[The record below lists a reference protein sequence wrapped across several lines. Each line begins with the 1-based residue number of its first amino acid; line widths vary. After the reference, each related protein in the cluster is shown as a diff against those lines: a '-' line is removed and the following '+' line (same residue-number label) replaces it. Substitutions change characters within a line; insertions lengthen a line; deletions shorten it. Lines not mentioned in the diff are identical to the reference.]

1 MARFSWDERK
11 NHANR
16 RKHGVSFE
24 AATRVFRDR
33 FVIFEQDREVEGEA
47 RWQAIGRASPIS
59 NEALLL
65 LVAHTYEQDENEE
78 RIRIIS
84 ARKATPGEA
93 EAYHAQF
100 YPGR

>member
-11 NHANR
+11 NRANR
-16 RKHGVSFE
+16 RKNGVSFE
-24 AATRVFRDR
+24 TATGVFRDR

-47 RWQAIGRASPIS
+47 RWQAIGRASPGTS
-59 NEALLL
+59 LVLL
-65 LVAHTYEQDENEE
+65 LVAHTYEQDDDEE

-100 YPGR
+100 HAGR

>member
-11 NHANR
+11 NRANR

-24 AATRVFRDR
+24 AAMRVFRDR

-47 RWQAIGRASPIS
+47 RWQAIGKVSGA
-59 NEALLL
+59 LL
-65 LVAHTYEQDENEE
+65 LVAHTYEQDDDEE

-84 ARKATPGEA
+84 ARQATPGET

-100 YPGR
+100 YAGG

>member
-47 RWQAIGRASPIS
+47 RWQAIGKAS
-59 NEALLL
+59 EALL
-65 LVAHTYEQDENEE
+65 LVAHTYEQDDDEE

>member
-1 MARFSWDERK
+1 MPRFSWDERK
-11 NHANR
+11 NRANR

-47 RWQAIGRASPIS
+47 RWQAIGRASPNT
-59 NEALLL
+59 NEELLL
-65 LVAHTYEQDENEE
+65 LVAHTYEQDDDEE

-84 ARKATPGEA
+84 ARKATPGES

-100 YPGR
+100 HAGG

>member
-47 RWQAIGRASPIS
+47 RWQAIGKA
-59 NEALLL
+59 NKALLL
-65 LVAHTYEQDENEE
+65 LVAHTYEQDDDEE

-100 YPGR
+100 YAGG